1 VQRKILDG
9 LKIREHALGARHLH
23 RAEEL
28 VVSAAETP
36 QHSLPGLIRMVTA
49 GDLRRGGELVSNL
62 ALVAEV
68 ERVPG
73 PPKVASSGEISVYLT
88 DPRRFGKLPSG
99 APCGFR
105 ARLHQLGEALI
116 PRGTKSS
123 NPSPSSRESANLRF
137 LRPPSHVERPVR
149 VLVVREGSM
158 VRIRARRPSWKA
170 LSEPRNSLRVAI
182 LPVWRSGCGS
192 STPPVHS
199 RSRHLAGLCIRR
211 LFGHAFTLIE

>member
-36 QHSLPGLIRMVTA
+36 QHSLPGLIRTVTA

-62 ALVAEV
+62 ALVAKV

-99 APCGFR
+99 APCGSTNG
-105 ARLHQLGEALI
+105 H
-116 PRGTKSS
+116 
-123 NPSPSSRESANLRF
+123 
-137 LRPPSHVERPVR
+137 
-149 VLVVREGSM
+149 
-158 VRIRARRPSWKA
+158 RR
-170 LSEPRNSLRVAI
+170 
-182 LPVWRSGCGS
+182 
-192 STPPVHS
+192 
-199 RSRHLAGLCIRR
+199 
-211 LFGHAFTLIE
+211 